1 MNIKKSILSTMLLS
15 SAVLLSSC
23 KKDGTGGNSPQHNK
37 EQNPVNSSIGSH
49 FSAESSG
56 TTNNGFNKLPDRQTD
71 RQTIIMH
78 LRLILPILIII

>member
-71 RQTIIMH
+71 RQS
-78 LRLILPILIII
+78 